1 MIALAKS
8 LVLTL
13 SLLLFVSAE
22 AARAQNWNQGN
33 YQQTPQNQYQFGDQN
48 QFGSQN
54 QYQYGNQM
62 QSQMQGQMQNQGA
75 YQGSQQY
82 GNPMQMQN
90 TYYGEAQQ
98 SQPLSNQNSQAF
110 SNSNGTTGGF
120 SSTQYDNS
128 YDAQSSAPGTFIES
142 GNQTDLSG
150 GSAVNDTPSSTSSG
164 GGSKLKSATGTIG
177 NILGKSLKVAAP
189 VAGAYMLNKAAQ
201 SNGGYYQPNPYYGGY
216 NNSYGSPYYGSPY
229 GAANPYYGGYG
240 YGYPAQNP
248 YYGGGYGTPYYPQQS
263 TGNTILNTGLRALFG
278 Y

>member
-128 YDAQSSAPGTFIES
+128 YDAQSLKGIYQTVHMSTPG
-142 GNQTDLSG
+142 
-150 GSAVNDTPSSTSSG
+150 
-164 GGSKLKSATGTIG
+164 
-177 NILGKSLKVAAP
+177 
-189 VAGAYMLNKAAQ
+189 
-201 SNGGYYQPNPYYGGY
+201 
-216 NNSYGSPYYGSPY
+216 
-229 GAANPYYGGYG
+229 
-240 YGYPAQNP
+240 
-248 YYGGGYGTPYYPQQS
+248 
-263 TGNTILNTGLRALFG
+263 
-278 Y
+278 